1 MLNNNTHQNFEL
13 GEKDFNFIRNRV
25 YEECGINLHEGKK
38 ELVRSRLSKRLRDLG
53 LKSFKEYKLFLEQ
66 NHEESINLLNAISTN
81 LTSFFREKKHFDF
94 LTEKGLEA
102 LLASRQRDK
111 RVLKCW
117 SAGCSTG
124 EEPYSLA
131 CALDMKRDFYNFDF
145 HIMATDISTDV
156 LDKAKM
162 GIYEMSR
169 VAGVEISI
177 LKKYFQKGTGQRKGS
192 VRVGREIRSKINFLR
207 FNLMEPYRFNFDF
220 DVIFCRNVMIYFEK
234 KIQSAVV
241 NKFYNVLNPGG
252 YLFVGHSESL
262 MNIEHKFKYVEPT
275 IYQK

>member
-1 MLNNNTHQNFEL
+1 MLNKTPQNFEL
-13 GEKDFNFIRNRV
+13 TDKDFNFIRKMV

-38 ELVRSRLSKRLRDLG
+38 ELVRSRLSKRLRELN
-53 LKSFKEYKLFLEQ
+53 LKNFKDYKFFLEQ
-66 NHEESINLLNAISTN
+66 NHEESVNLLNAISTN

-94 LTEKGLEA
+94 LSQKGIESIFKSKTENTKI
-102 LLASRQRDK
+102 
-111 RVLKCW
+111 LKCW

-131 CALDMKRDFYNFDF
+131 CILDLKLSNYQNLDF

-156 LDKAKM
+156 LEKASI

-169 VAGVEISI
+169 VADLDISI
-177 LKKYFQKGTGQRKGS
+177 LRKYFKKGTGQRKGF
-192 VRVGREIRSKINFLR
+192 VRVSREIRNKIDFLR
-207 FNLMEPYRFNFDF
+207 FNLMEPYHFKFNFDI
-220 DVIFCRNVMIYFEK
+220 IFCRNVMIYFEK
-234 KIQSAVV
+234 KIQSAVI

>member
-1 MLNNNTHQNFEL
+1 MVKKTQQSFEL
-13 GEKDFNFIRNRV
+13 GEKDFAFIRNRV

-38 ELVRSRLSKRLRDLG
+38 ELVRSRLSKRLRELE
-53 LKSFKEYKLFLEQ
+53 LENFKEYKFLLEH
-66 NHEESINLLNAISTN
+66 NHDESINLLNAISTN

-94 LTEKGLEA
+94 LSQKGIDSICKLK
-102 LLASRQRDK
+102 SRSSN
-111 RVLKCW
+111 VLKCW

-124 EEPYSLA
+124 EEPYSIA
-131 CALDMKRDFYNFDF
+131 CTLDLKLNDHPSFDY

-156 LDKAKM
+156 LKKAGI
-162 GIYEMSR
+162 GIYEISR
-169 VAGVEISI
+169 VEGLDIAI
-177 LKKYFQKGTGQRKGS
+177 LKKYFQKGIGQRKGFVKIS
-192 VRVGREIRSKINFLR
+192 RKIRNKIDFLR
-207 FNLMEPYRFNFDF
+207 FNLMDPYIFDYNFDI
-220 DVIFCRNVMIYFEK
+220 IFCRNVMIYFEK

>member
-1 MLNNNTHQNFEL
+1 MLNKNHQNFEL
-13 GEKDFNFIRNRV
+13 GEKDFNFIRKRV

-38 ELVRSRLSKRLRDLG
+38 ELVRSRLSKRLRELE
-53 LKSFKEYKLFLEQ
+53 LKSFKDYKKFLEE
-66 NHEESINLLNAISTN
+66 NHEESIKLLNAISTN

-94 LTEKGLEA
+94 LTEKGLPV
-102 LLASRQRDK
+102 LLASRPSGK
-111 RVLKCW
+111 RMINCW

-131 CALDMKRDFYNFDF
+131 CALDSRSSDYGGFDF
-145 HIMATDISTDV
+145 RITATDISTDV
-156 LDKAKM
+156 LIKAQA

-169 VAGVEISI
+169 VAGVDISI
-177 LKKYFQKGTGQRKGS
+177 LRQYFQRGTGQKKGF
-192 VRVGREIRSKINFLR
+192 VRVSKRLRSKINFLR
-207 FNLMEPYRFNFDF
+207 FNLMEPYRFNFEY

-234 KIQSAVV
+234 KIQSAVI
-241 NKFYNVLNPGG
+241 NKFYNILNPGG